1 MFIPEIP
8 NNSLTREIEE
18 IVKIARVVD
27 GKVYFE
33 FNEPATEAEIEETE
47 KEFETQFPESYKD
60 WIWFSNGSVIFN
72 TKLSF
77 FSMSDLKKYQ
87 ISKFP
92 QDFIIIGQVI
102 GDGEVLCISKSTGKF
117 IRYFEGEERSF
128 DDLNQFFVS
137 LLKSMRRNAE
147 ELVGSF

>member
-60 WIWFSNGSVIFN
+60 WI
-72 TKLSF
+72 
-77 FSMSDLKKYQ
+77 
-87 ISKFP
+87 
-92 QDFIIIGQVI
+92 
-102 GDGEVLCISKSTGKF
+102 
-117 IRYFEGEERSF
+117 
-128 DDLNQFFVS
+128 
-137 LLKSMRRNAE
+137 
-147 ELVGSF
+147 

>member
-8 NNSLTREIEE
+8 NNSLAREIEE

-60 WIWFSNGSVIFN
+60 WIRFSNGSVIFN

>member
-1 MFIPEIP
+1 
-8 NNSLTREIEE
+8 
-18 IVKIARVVD
+18 
-27 GKVYFE
+27 
-33 FNEPATEAEIEETE
+33 
-47 KEFETQFPESYKD
+47 
-60 WIWFSNGSVIFN
+60 
-72 TKLSF
+72 
-77 FSMSDLKKYQ
+77 MSDLKKYQ